1 MAWRWLQSC
10 GHFFCLHSRIRY
22 ETSLSLSH
30 QQSDIRNKTF
40 LSHQHSDITDE
51 MSLSHWPS
59 DIRDKMFL
67 SHQQT
72 DIRDKMSFV
81 PLKAFVVFLC
91 LCVFF
96 FFFYF
101 EPPLRPG
108 INSHPCAEVLQ
119 FHMDHSSSGLNLV
132 QKLDTIT
139 LKYSELPLNFFSFWR
154 PFMSFLNIAAHLEQ
168 IISVIPGLEQKWSRI
183 SPRWT
188 R

>member
-1 MAWRWLQSC
+1 MR
-10 GHFFCLHSRIRY
+10 R
-22 ETSLSLSH
+22 
-30 QQSDIRNKTF
+30 
-40 LSHQHSDITDE
+40 
-51 MSLSHWPS
+51 
-59 DIRDKMFL
+59 
-67 SHQQT
+67 
-72 DIRDKMSFV
+72 
-81 PLKAFVVFLC
+81 LC
-91 LCVFF
+91 LCPTNNQISEIRRFCPTNIQISQMRCLCPIDHQISEIRCFCPTNRQISEIRCLLSHSKPLLSFCVCVCF

-168 IISVIPGLEQKWSRI
+168 IISVIPGLEQK
-183 SPRWT
+183 
-188 R
+188 